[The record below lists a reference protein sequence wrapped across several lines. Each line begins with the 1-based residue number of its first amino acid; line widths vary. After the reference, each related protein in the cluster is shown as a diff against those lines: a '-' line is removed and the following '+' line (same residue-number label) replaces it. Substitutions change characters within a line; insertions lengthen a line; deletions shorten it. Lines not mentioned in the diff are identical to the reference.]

1 MVFDENCIYL
11 EIKFPTIC
19 TLINNNV
26 FYRNDNQIL
35 VYLITAPNSYPIVR
49 CLDKGEEFLLKLGP
63 NDEQV
68 SAAVFDHRGK
78 YIITGGAKV

>member
-1 MVFDENCIYL
+1 M
-11 EIKFPTIC
+11 
-19 TLINNNV
+19 